1 MFENKLREPINSI
14 AHLSGAIFFFLGTL
28 FLIILQIL
36 EGSTSSK
43 IAGVVIFGSSLV
55 LLYLA
60 SGIYHGY
67 MGSDRIIKV
76 LKKLDHSMIYVLI
89 AGSYT
94 PMCLQVLDGKKKI
107 IILGIIWAIVIIG
120 IVTKIFIKG
129 IPRPVYTS
137 FYLIMGWIV
146 VFFIGDVYHGLPSF
160 GFFLL
165 AFGGILYSIG
175 GIIYMLKKPNPSKA
189 LGFHEL
195 FHIFILGGS
204 LSHFMMVFSYL
215 R

>member
-1 MFENKLREPINSI
+1 MENKLREPINSI
-14 AHLSGAIFFFLGTL
+14 AHFSGAAFFFLGTV
-28 FLIILQIL
+28 FLLIVQIL
-36 EGSTSSK
+36 EGSTPSR
-43 IAGVVIFGSSLV
+43 IAGVAIFGSSVV

-67 MGSDRIIKV
+67 IGSDGVIRV

-94 PMCLQVLDGKKKI
+94 PMCLQVLDGNKRV
-107 IILGIIWAIVIIG
+107 IILATIWAIVIVG
-120 IVTKIFIKG
+120 IITKIFVRG

-137 FYLIMGWIV
+137 FYLIMGWVV
-146 VFFIGDVYHGLPSF
+146 VFFIGDVYYGLPHL

-175 GIIYMLKKPNPSKA
+175 GVIYMVKKPNPSKA

-195 FHIFILGGS
+195 FHIFILAGS
-204 LSHFMMVFSYL
+204 LSHYLMVFLYL

>member
-1 MFENKLREPINSI
+1 MLENKLREPINSV
-14 AHLSGAIFFFLGTL
+14 AHLSGAIFFFLGTI
-28 FLIILQIL
+28 FLLILQVL
-36 EGSTSSK
+36 EDSTPSR
-43 IAGVVIFGSSLV
+43 IAGVAIFGTSMV

-67 MGSDRIIKV
+67 KGSPAVIGI

-94 PMCLQVLDGKKKI
+94 PMCLQVLDGKKRI
-107 IILGIIWAIVIIG
+107 IILGIIWAIVIVG
-120 IVTKIFIKG
+120 IITKIFIKG

-146 VFFIGDVYHGLPSF
+146 VFFIGDVHRGLPGF

-165 AFGGILYSIG
+165 ALGGILYSIG
-175 GIIYMLKKPNPSKA
+175 GVIYMLKRPNPSRFI
-189 LGFHEL
+189 GFHEL

-204 LSHFMMVFSYL
+204 LSHYIMVFAYL

>member
-1 MFENKLREPINSI
+1 MIENKLREPINSI
-14 AHLSGAIFFFLGTL
+14 AHLSGAVFFFLGTI
-28 FLIILQIL
+28 FLLILQIL
-36 EGSTSSK
+36 EGSSASK
-43 IAGVVIFGSSLV
+43 IAGVVIFGTSMV

-67 MGSDRIIKV
+67 IGSDRAIKV

-94 PMCLQVLDGKKKI
+94 PMCLQVLDGKKRI
-107 IILGIIWAIVIIG
+107 IILGIIWAIVVVGII
-120 IVTKIFIKG
+120 TKIFIRG

-146 VFFIGDVYHGLPSF
+146 VFFIGDVYHGLPHF

-175 GIIYMLKKPNPSKA
+175 GVIYMLKKPNPSESV
-189 LGFHEL
+189 GFHEL
-195 FHIFILGGS
+195 FHIFILCGS
-204 LSHFMMVFSYL
+204 LSHYLMVFIYL